1 MKVLVTGGAGFIGS
15 HLAERLVELG
25 NEVVVIDNLSVSDC
39 NIPIL
44 KNLGVSINICD
55 ISKFE
60 EIESLFKGVDIV
72 FHLAAM
78 NRAQRSI
85 ENPLLANEYN
95 ITGTLNVLE
104 AAKRAGV
111 SRFVNISSSSVYTG
125 VRDRLLSEDMPLSPP
140 HPYGVGKLAGEHY
153 ARIYYELYHLPFVT
167 LRYFSVYG
175 PRQLGDIDKAGV
187 IAKFIHSAFSNK
199 PLTIYGNGEQKRN
212 FTYVSD
218 VVDLTI
224 KASETKDATG
234 NVFNLAN
241 PQEVSVNY
249 LAGLIK
255 KILGKD
261 LKIEYLPPI
270 LGDCERN
277 PADISRLK
285 EILGFSPKIDFE
297 EGIRRTIDWY
307 VEKLKI

>member
-15 HLAERLVELG
+15 HLVEGLVSSG
-25 NEVVVIDNLSVSDC
+25 CDVIVIDNLSVSDC
-39 NIPIL
+39 NISIL
-44 KNLGVSINICD
+44 KNLGASINICNIANFD
-55 ISKFE
+55 
-60 EIESLFKGVDIV
+60 EIKGLFKGVDKV

-104 AAKRAGV
+104 ASKRAGV
-111 SRFVNISSSSVYTG
+111 SMFINVSSSSVYAG
-125 VRDRLLSEDMPLSPP
+125 VRDRLLSEDMPLLPP

-153 ARIYYELYHLPFVT
+153 ARIYYELYGMQYVT

-218 VVDLTI
+218 VCSLTI
-224 KASETKDATG
+224 KAGETKEAIG
-234 NVFNLAN
+234 KVINLAN
-241 PQEVSVNY
+241 PNEVSVNY
-249 LAGLIK
+249 LADVIK
-255 KILGKD
+255 KILGRN
-261 LKIEYLPPI
+261 LKVEYLPPI
-270 LGDCERN
+270 SGDPKRN

-285 EILGFSPKIDFE
+285 EIFGFSPKVDFR
-297 EGIRRTIDWY
+297 EGIEKTIDWY